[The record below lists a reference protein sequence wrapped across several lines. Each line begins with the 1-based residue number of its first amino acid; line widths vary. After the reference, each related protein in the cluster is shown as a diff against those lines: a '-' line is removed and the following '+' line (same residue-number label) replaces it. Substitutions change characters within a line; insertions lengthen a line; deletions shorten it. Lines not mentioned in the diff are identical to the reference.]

1 MTETE
6 KLVIKLGISGTYWSK
21 CPDFSIS
28 IDGQELKRGTIGA
41 PSGEVEYHVFTCEFE
56 EREHVLGVRLLNK
69 EMSDTVQNEDKS
81 AIVKDLLLNI
91 VSIEID
97 EVELGKC
104 KWDNSVFV
112 LDAPVDYNGQTVTE
126 LARCVN
132 LGFNGEYQFDFSTPH
147 YIWLLEN
154 M

>member
-6 KLVIKLGISGTYWSK
+6 KLEIKLGISGTYWSK

-28 IDGQELKRGTIGA
+28 LDGQEQKRGTISA
-41 PSGEVEYHVFTCEFE
+41 PSDAVEYHSFTCDFDEG
-56 EREHVLGVRLLNK
+56 EHVLGVRLLNK

-112 LDAPVDYNGQTVTE
+112 LDAPADYNGQTITE
-126 LARCVN
+126 LPRCVN
-132 LGFNGEYQFDFSTPH
+132 LGFNGEYQFKFSTP
-147 YIWLLEN
+147 YYVWLLEN

>member
-6 KLVIKLGISGTYWSK
+6 KLEIKLGISGTYWNK

-28 IDGQELKRGTIGA
+28 INGQELKSGTITA
-41 PSGEVEYHVFTCEFE
+41 PSDTVEYHSFVCELE
-56 EREHVLGVRLLNK
+56 EQEHVLGVRLLNK

-81 AIVKDLLLNI
+81 AILNDLLLNI

-97 EVELGKC
+97 EVELGPC
-104 KWDNSVFV
+104 KWKNSVFV
-112 LDAPVDYNGQTVTE
+112 IDQPVEYQGQHVTE
-126 LARCVN
+126 LKNCVN
-132 LGFNGEYQFDFSTPH
+132 LGFNGEYQFKFSTP
-147 YIWLLEN
+147 YYVWLLEN